1 MGVAETIALF
11 PLDYVLL
18 PGVPL
23 PLHVFEPRYRRLVAD
38 VGPRGSFGVVLGN
51 AAIRRSTQPVAPSR
65 WGAEAG
71 VTGRSTQPTL
81 AAIGTVAEIIEHD
94 GFADGRCDLLT
105 AGRRRF
111 RILETDAVTQPYL
124 QARVE
129 FLDEPAGESAD
140 AGLKR
145 ARPLVSRYLSVLAR
159 LTDHRLNP
167 ELADEP
173 VCASYE
179 IATLLQLTNDDR
191 QELLC
196 QETAAD
202 RLLAEVRLLRREL
215 AVLAA
220 TRAVPVPPQALHV
233 PASVN

>member
-1 MGVAETIALF
+1 MIALF

-38 VGPRGSFGVVLGN
+38 IGPRGSFGVVLGN

-65 WGAEAG
+65 WSAGSGSGA
-71 VTGRSTQPTL
+71 RSTQPAL

-94 GFADGRCDLLT
+94 GFDDGRCDLLT
-105 AGRRRF
+105 AGTRRF
-111 RILETDAVTQPYL
+111 QILETDAVSQPYL

-129 FLDEPAGESAD
+129 FLDEPAGVTAVAD
-140 AGLKR
+140 LAR
-145 ARPLVSRYLSVLAR
+145 ARGLLTRYLDVLAQ
-159 LTDHRLNP
+159 LTRYRATP

-179 IATLLQLTNDDR
+179 IATLIQLTNDDR

-196 QETAAD
+196 QESASE
-202 RLLAEVRLLRREL
+202 RLVAEIALLRREIAL
-215 AVLAA
+215 LTV

-233 PASVN
+233 PASIN